1 MKQLE
6 SRMAGVLLLVL
17 VLAFGVAASKA
28 AAGQSADDRDPV
40 LGTWNLA
47 VDKSIYDPGPAPRS
61 QTRVYEAHPDGVK
74 ATINTIDAAG
84 RSAKV
89 LYIAD
94 YDSMEYP
101 LVGTAPG
108 QGDALALVQ
117 LDPLLLEGTVT
128 HAGRPIAFARRVISP
143 DGQTMTI
150 TIRQAQSRG
159 INVAVYEREK

>member
-1 MKQLE
+1 MNRIE
-6 SRMAGVLLLVL
+6 SGIVVS
-17 VLAFGVAASKA
+17 VLAFALGSGATTAV
-28 AAGQSADDRDPV
+28 AGQSADDRDPV

-61 QTRVYEAHPDGVK
+61 QTRVYETHPDGIK
-74 ATINTIDAAG
+74 ATIATIDRRG
-84 RSAKV
+84 ESATV
-89 LYIAD
+89 EYVAD

-101 LVGTAPG
+101 LIGTAPG

-128 HAGRPIAFARRVISP
+128 HTGRPIAYARRVISP
-143 DGQTMTI
+143 DGQTMTV
-150 TIRQAQSRG
+150 TIRQAEAGG